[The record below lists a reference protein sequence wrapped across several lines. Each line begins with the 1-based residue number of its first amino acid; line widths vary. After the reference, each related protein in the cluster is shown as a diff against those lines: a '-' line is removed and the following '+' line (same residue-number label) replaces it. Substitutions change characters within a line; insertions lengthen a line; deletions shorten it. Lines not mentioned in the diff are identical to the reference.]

1 MSKSIILNADLY
13 DNPLTERTN
22 DFTAKPRNTGTL
34 YNSDIATRISEKNS
48 EFKTDTIL
56 TILNLADKE
65 KCYAVGEGKSVVD
78 GVASYRVNIKG
89 PFDGADAQFDS
100 SKHSLGV
107 TFTMGKTLRDILDN
121 EVQVAIHGVS
131 QAGPVV
137 NTVADA
143 VTNRSTSESYT
154 GSFTITSGGALTIN
168 GTNLKIQGDSDENG
182 VYFVPATGEPVKVT
196 VLISNNP
203 SKLIVQMPALSDGK
217 YTLRVTTQYSNG
229 KTSVKDPR
237 SYDYP
242 IALQVG
248 AGGEDD
254 DDDGPVIQ

>member
-1 MSKSIILNADLY
+1 MSKQIVLNADLY

-22 DFTAKPRNTGTL
+22 DYTAKPRNTGTL
-34 YNSDIATRISEKNS
+34 YNADIAARISRKNS
-48 EFKTDTIL
+48 EFKEDTIL

-89 PFDGADAQFDS
+89 PFDGADAQFDPS
-100 SKHSLGV
+100 IHSLGV
-107 TFTMGKTLRDILDN
+107 TFATGKALRDILDN

-131 QAGPVV
+131 PTGPVV
-137 NTVADA
+137 NTVTDA
-143 VTNRSTSESYT
+143 ATARSTSEGST

-168 GTNLKIQGDSDENG
+168 GTNLKIQGDSEENG

-196 VLISNNP
+196 VLISNSP
-203 SKLIVQMPALSDGK
+203 SKLIVQMPTLADGR
-217 YTLRVTTQYSNG
+217 YTLRVTTQYSSSFRN
-229 KTSVKDPR
+229 VREPR

-242 IALQVG
+242 IPLQVG
-248 AGGEDD
+248 KGGGDGG
-254 DDDGPVIQ
+254 DGPVVQ